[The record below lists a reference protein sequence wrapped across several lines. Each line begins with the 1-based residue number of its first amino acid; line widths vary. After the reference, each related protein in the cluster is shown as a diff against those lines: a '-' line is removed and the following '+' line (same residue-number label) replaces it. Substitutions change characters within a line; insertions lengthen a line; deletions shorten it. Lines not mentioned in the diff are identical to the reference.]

1 MFSSIVYRPGRNP
14 LTFFSGLVR
23 EYGDIVHLK
32 AGGEHMFLVTNPRHV
47 RDILVTNQ
55 RNFRKGRGLERSKA
69 LLGEGLLTSEGE
81 THLRQRRLMQPTFH
95 KDRIAGY
102 ASVMT
107 DYADR
112 AIGRWIDGA
121 TIDAAD
127 DMMRLTLNVVGKT
140 LFDADVESQ
149 AKDVGVALAAVMGSF
164 WIRMLPFADTIERL
178 PLPALRRAREARVTL
193 DRIIYRIIAERRQS
207 PGDRGDLLSML
218 LMARDEDDGRGMSDE
233 QVRDE
238 VMTIFLAG
246 HETTA
251 NALSWTWYLLSQT
264 PEVEARL
271 HEEVDRVLAGRLPRL
286 EDIAVAR
293 VRRAGRDR
301 GDAVISAGVDDRP
314 ARHRCVCHRRLLD
327 SGAVA
332 RPGEPVSDATRC
344 PLFSRAGAL
353 QSRSLDAGAQGR
365 AAAVC
370 VFSLRRRHSPLHR
383 RVVRVDGAGAGAEHD
398 RPEMAAPPGAWSPR
412 RHPTGRHLTD
422 ETRAQDGDVA
432 GGGERLSFCVL
443 VLRSTFTFSFGV
455 HVRRSRFGAAFTSVT
470 FVAFAFVARR
480 TRTSNETQNGDVNV
494 TRSDE
499 NVERPCVRVVRRVA
513 PIA

>member
-23 EYGDIVHLK
+23 EYGDVVHLK
-32 AGGEHMFLVTNPRHV
+32 AGGEHMYLVTNPRHV

-112 AIGRWIDGA
+112 AIGRWTDGA

-127 DMMRLTLNVVGKT
+127 EMMRLTLNVVGKT

-238 VMTIFLAG
+238 AMTIFLAG

-271 HEEVDRVLAGRLPRL
+271 HEEVDRVLAGRAAAPRGHCRRSGSSSRSSPSRCGC
-286 EDIAVAR
+286 IR
-293 VRRAGRDR
+293 RRGSIGRRAI
-301 GDAVISAGVDDRP
+301 DAFAIDGYSIP
-314 ARHRCVCHRRLLD
+314 ARSL
-327 SGAVA
+327 VA
-332 RPGEPVSDATRC
+332 GEPVSDATRC

-353 QSRSLDAGAQGR
+353 QSRSLDAGVQGR

-370 VFSLRRRHSPLHR
+370 VFPLRRRHSPLHR
-383 RVVRVDGAGAGAEHD
+383 RVVRVDGTGAG
-398 RPEMAAPPGAWSPR
+398 R
-412 RHPTGRHLTD
+412 
-422 ETRAQDGDVA
+422 
-432 GGGERLSFCVL
+432 
-443 VLRSTFTFSFGV
+443 
-455 HVRRSRFGAAFTSVT
+455 
-470 FVAFAFVARR
+470 
-480 TRTSNETQNGDVNV
+480 
-494 TRSDE
+494 
-499 NVERPCVRVVRRVA
+499 
-513 PIA
+513 